1 MLKKI
6 IFNVRKIFND
16 PVPDQVQVLKSVE
29 RFLEQNP
36 LTTIT
41 SSNTEEIDTIVKNYV
56 KNFISTLKV

>member
-6 IFNVRKIFND
+6 IFNVRKIFNIN

-36 LTTIT
+36 LTTSI
-41 SSNTEEIDTIVKNYV
+41 NTEEIDTIVKNYV

>member
-36 LTTIT
+36 LTTSIT
-41 SSNTEEIDTIVKNYV
+41 SNTEEIDTIVKNYV

>member
-6 IFNVRKIFND
+6 IFNVN

>member
-36 LTTIT
+36 LTTSI
-41 SSNTEEIDTIVKNYV
+41 NTEEIDTIVKNYV